1 MHLLHGPLVPCMGS
15 YSVDFGQGDELF
27 GKNWWKVWMLVLN
40 IKWKSKFFFCFFLF
54 LFLMYINYLNC
65 RSSLSWPLQ
74 SLGDPVQPVL
84 LWQSFINWIIFL
96 FWTLLFFLFV
106 SCLEYI
112 MPLKPICGHQ
122 GHEHSCSWFFCWGF
136 EMSPLA
142 PKARLRP
149 S

>member
-1 MHLLHGPLVPCMGS
+1 MALWCLAWGLIVLTLARVMNYLGRT
-15 YSVDFGQGDELF
+15 D
-27 GKNWWKVWMLVLN
+27 GKYECWCWTSNESLN
-40 IKWKSKFFFCFFLF
+40 FFFCFFLF